1 MKKLVL
7 KKDIVARINGGDMNQ
22 LRGGCGPDGFCEQY
36 TIFHP
41 DATCNHTCNGDPSCP
56 GEETCVES
64 CMGTCAWPCGALET
78 VGGCF
83 LSEMVCNT
91 NGNTGCSGG
100 IY

>member
-41 DATCNHTCNGDPSCP
+41 DATCGHTCNGDPSCP
-56 GEETCVES
+56 GEETCYES
-64 CMGTCAWPCGALET
+64 CMGTCN
-78 VGGCF
+78 F
-83 LSEMVCNT
+83 LCNT
-91 NGNTGCSGG
+91 AATYNVGNTCNGMCVTGATCWT
-100 IY
+100 Y